1 MPTHFFRDAHA
12 RVYRHLAALVRAQQL
27 IDLVML
33 KESLQRTNELE
44 EVGGPVYIASLI
56 DGVPSTLNA
65 AYYAQVVREHWT
77 KRTLICELTARLAD
91 AYAWDGPTSELVD
104 RVISGATALTD
115 RPAIASTDL
124 FVTAANT
131 CRDKYHPPM
140 LLAPYLV
147 ECSIGSFVAK
157 IKSGKTA
164 TILEM
169 VRCLRHKVGFCGYS
183 PHPPVCASWFARNS
197 RARRLST
204 SCRMPGC
211 MVTRVSS

>member
-1 MPTHFFRDAHA
+1 MVADVIEARTFFRDAHA
-12 RVYRHLAALVRAQQL
+12 RVYRHLAALARAQQP

-91 AYAWDGPTSELVD
+91 AYAWDGPTLELVD

-115 RPAIASTDL
+115 RPTIASTDL
-124 FVTAANT
+124 FVTAADT
-131 CRDKYHPPM
+131 CRDQDHPPM

-147 ECSIGSFVAK
+147 EC
-157 IKSGKTA
+157 
-164 TILEM
+164 
-169 VRCLRHKVGFCGYS
+169 
-183 PHPPVCASWFARNS
+183 
-197 RARRLST
+197 
-204 SCRMPGC
+204 
-211 MVTRVSS
+211 